1 MKSIKKYSGRKN
13 MKTLFVIILM
23 MAAATAWSA
32 WPTGGGGANNESVV
46 DTVTS
51 SDGSTF
57 VLGQFQG
64 AAVFDDIELNSSGLN
79 DIYILKL
86 NQGGTVEWAIKAG
99 GSSEDIPKSI
109 TVDEA
114 GNSYIVGSYFGT
126 SRFGD
131 VDLNASA
138 GVKNGFI
145 AKINS
150 NGGWVWVKKLG
161 RNNFESEAVDVK
173 TNEGN
178 PGVIPPE
185 EGAVFV
191 TGYFRQSINI
201 DGNVF
206 NTGLGENSSE
216 LYVAKFEQDGDYQ
229 WMEYRNELRAEF
241 PTVMD
246 ISDDG
251 VLYVTGKSTG
261 IVDIYREDFETVN
274 NNILNSGWGSNYP
287 AFNCP
292 DFSGNFLQNWK
303 NQPIYGARAHNKP
316 LNNNS
321 RDLYMGGAP
330 SYSFAFGDST
340 ITIPRN
346 QVAVFSP
353 VFEFGENPVSI
364 EFDVYEGRSNFAA
377 EPPDQGENLEVYL
390 IPSNVIIPQ
399 NPGFPVPLPQFQLL
413 SNFDN
418 GPNTSVWQG
427 GSNNG
432 STAGRFSFNVA
443 GNTFNGAARLLFVKN
458 VSTGTC
464 FDSWHVDN
472 IVVEG
477 TATAENFVFEVSN
490 TSSSNPSFNAAAG
503 INSNIEVMDMVYDNA
518 NDRMI
523 LSGNNLSDGT
533 NYCGQ
538 ILSPGTMLSSYDLS
552 QGTGFSCDWVEQPV
566 FNDVVT
572 VTDTGS
578 GPVTTTRATTSTGLG
593 VTVDNDGFIYQTG
606 YFQGSMTLPGVES
619 QCAGGTLAD
628 ETIETDNQFDDV
640 FMMSFNPDGVAC
652 WITGGNFYDE
662 TDGYPAIM
670 GDIETERGIA
680 ITTDGIGS
688 LFVAGEMQAS
698 ILLGQDNRVDG
709 NGGTDIFVTNWG
721 LDGRPFQ
728 VESWPVGVALVAP
741 PSALL
746 DNVTLIPEFFSNGE
760 PVSALQDKLF
770 YWQGPIGQGPSYRPA
785 QLIPLRPF
793 GEIEVHWRTSSDLT
807 NPNRVITSG
816 VANWPSDPCENLVL
830 TSECYQLHAAG
841 APVEIE
847 PASGEYI
854 FFDLAFASGDAIVN
868 NKVFNNNLSG
878 FSTLVYLNGPAP
890 DPTTYPVEIEVVR
903 SVPFN
908 SLIEFKD
915 NVAWEIGK
923 KVTND
928 IHNEIGR
935 TGYVLDELAYYD
947 GIGTNAAYNRSARTG
962 QIIPVNRIESS
973 RPQDVGRELS
983 VAWYKNNSRG
993 VYWPDSAV
1001 RYNPQWPFDPDK
1013 IIIASQLGGEV
1024 LGQDP
1029 LDPLT
1034 YPSQSIYI
1042 QSDPNLPGFNPNDEH
1057 AIFAPSNT
1065 GTGFEA
1071 VFALRADFGSELAGD
1086 SSASSDPYVLV
1097 KYYDEAVLEWK
1108 MRIYEV
1114 LATGAGYNSFQF
1126 TGLAATTVSPPYPV
1140 RLLPSCIESRAVGQ
1154 ALGEQP
1160 PPPFFQDYKAQIW
1173 AKSAGSGELLYHY
1186 PLQPG
1191 FFYDLDNNDMQ
1202 DDIDADGNPD
1212 IDTTCVPWLARLSEE
1227 KGGTANPTEPIK
1239 IRYDITWPADVPQ
1252 LVIGETLLTPKRG
1265 LPDIVNQ
1272 AAAQVVYDDL
1282 YDSLPEPLPSDTL
1295 AQMIDPLSPRSVV
1308 LDEIPENVASELQ
1321 TNGFELILGS
1331 ADGTVK
1337 LPAAIKKR
1345 ISYDPLNDKLVL
1357 QGLFD
1362 ETGAGEPLLVPN
1374 VLSKTDRVALKKL
1387 NGGNGTEESSF
1398 TGDCSVSGC
1407 DWDQAIE
1414 ALFRLSRNPN
1424 NIERICTNSTIG
1436 ENNVR
1441 QCLASNPVTEDD
1453 VLIGYQDNNN
1463 DYVLEPFVAVGAQ
1476 AALTAGSAQG
1486 SGFMTL
1492 AFNNDPSLTP
1502 LPVSLNIIRVDCL
1515 VSPPPPEI
1523 AVINST
1529 YQGQLQVIAPENI
1542 FDEQIV
1548 LRHSGDFGGN
1558 PDALEFEW
1566 FFHPD
1571 EDGTPPMPL
1580 PEPESG
1586 QLNGWIKFPVSEPLG
1601 ANEITIAGANIQT
1614 LSDNWYVAR
1623 YRGLP
1628 ACNNT
1633 SQWSLWAG
1641 QPGGTPLN
1649 ERAQLAEG
1657 WVKRVL
1663 KRLNPFE
1670 ARVQNFA
1677 QAGTNNYASMLI
1689 QLGER
1694 YEGDIAM
1701 NNDPDNLNSIG
1712 LIEAYTTVM
1721 RRALSLS
1728 VDSTPPVNYDPANNA
1743 ILLVASRL
1751 VDFYTLLGN
1760 EAYADAQDPMIGI
1773 TTEDGIVSL
1782 APTIF
1787 NFQNQLDSLLTEE
1800 LVLLRGRDDSQG
1812 PVAANPVY
1820 NRLFWNFTT
1829 GDGEVAYALSY
1840 NISDQN
1846 SSGVIDEFDARIQ
1859 FPQGHGDAWGH
1870 YLTAT
1875 DIYYDL
1881 LKHPFYSWNP
1891 RTEAI
1896 TIAGAPIQVDFL
1908 DERQFAETAAAKAR
1922 TGSEIVDLTYRSAY
1936 VEDPAGQY
1944 QGYVD
1949 SDEQRAWGVSGWGH
1963 RAGMAAYFDWVT
1975 ANAIIPAEDPDPD
1988 HVGIQ
1993 KIERANILELN
2004 EISTQYLNIQAQIDE
2019 TDRGLNPLGLAS
2031 GVVPFDIDPSLL
2043 DAGPL
2048 SQSHFEQVY
2057 ARAEQALDNVISV
2070 WDFANQINNLMR
2082 RNQDSVDDLT
2092 DNAVFEEN
2100 DFNNQLIEIFGMPYD
2115 DDIGPGGTYPAGYD
2129 GPDLYHYMYIDSP
2142 ALAGTAFDFS
2152 CTEGTPGNCTGYDP
2166 DTNSVGVIK
2175 EFTGT
2180 YEPIGAGLG
2189 FFNLGPA
2196 ESSAEN
2202 NAAFCGDTPLA
2213 RGCSLGT
2220 VSTDSLDVQYTTIE
2234 SADLGF
2240 AFAKPA
2246 NWTGSRR
2253 AVGRLQE
2260 VQNEMT
2266 QARIALRQAMIDYDI
2281 LRKDVND
2288 AIDGLR
2294 ATFNVLQS
2302 NLNISNEA
2310 TDTILAIEASVFA
2323 INTAAAIAHR
2333 TAEGLDTT
2341 FETTGDCIPDSFIA
2355 GLAAGGDLFSTV
2367 QCATGALG
2375 DVTAFAIDTVGD
2387 GLEVAANGVELSI
2400 NHVATAAE
2408 TDIQI
2413 NDSDLEIYNVSG
2425 EIDVLLRQEPALRAE
2440 IYARAE
2446 AARQLI
2452 GKYNTT
2458 LNEGL
2463 QVGEKL
2469 VAFRRGGAA
2478 AIQEYRYEDMA
2489 FRIFRNDALQ
2499 KYRAAFEQAARFVYL
2514 AAAAYD
2520 YDTNLLGSDSQA
2532 GQSFLTDIVK
2542 ERSIGQILNGE
2553 PVVGSRG
2560 LADAMARMKLNFDVL
2575 KGQMGFNNPQ
2585 VETNRFSLRYELF
2598 RIADDA
2604 GSDAAWR
2611 EQLEASRVNNLWDI
2625 PEFRRYA
2632 RPFAP
2637 EAAGPQPAI
2646 VITFDTNV
2654 LFGLNFFGNEL
2665 GPNDSAYDSSQF
2677 STRIRGIGTW
2687 FEDYAGLP
2695 LANTPRMYLI
2705 PIGADVMRS
2714 PDADDFSVRQWQI
2727 LDQVVPV
2734 PLPLGA
2740 TDLDAHDWLPSIDN
2754 QIGDPTEI
2762 RRYSQYLAYHFAEP
2776 FDIDQVATSS
2786 RLVGRSVWNRK
2797 WMMIIPGASFLN
2809 NPDDGLD
2816 TFINGQL
2823 IPGGDGERDGNGVD
2837 DIHLFFTTYSYSG
2850 N

>member
-1 MKSIKKYSGRKN
+1 MINTINKLNGRIN
-13 MKTLFVIILM
+13 MKAFFLTGILM
-23 MAAATAWSA
+23 YSTLGWAA
-32 WPTGGGGANNESVV
+32 WPTGVGGPSDETVV
-46 DTVTS
+46 DSVTS
-51 SDGSTF
+51 MTGHTF

-64 AAVFDDIELNSSGLN
+64 TAVFDGIELNSQGLN

-86 NQGGTVEWAIKAG
+86 NSGGTVEWALRAG
-99 GSSEDIPKSI
+99 GPSDDLPKSI
-109 TVDEA
+109 TTDAA
-114 GNSYIVGSYFGT
+114 GNVYIVGAHYGV
-126 SRFGD
+126 SRFGSD
-131 VDLNASA
+131 DLVASD
-138 GVKNGFI
+138 GVKNGFL

-150 NGGWVWVKKLG
+150 AGSWLWTKEIGKAG
-161 RNNFESEAVDVK
+161 YESDVIDVK
-173 TNEGN
+173 SVEGDS
-178 PGVIPPE
+178 GVIPPV
-185 EGAVFV
+185 EGSVFI
-191 TGYFRQSINI
+191 TGYFRQQI
-201 DGNVF
+201 DIANHQSF
-206 NTGLGENSSE
+206 NSGLGSESSE
-216 LYVAKFEQDGDYQ
+216 LLVVRFQQDGDFVWAQ
-229 WMEYRNELRAEF
+229 HRNQSRAEF
-241 PTVMD
+241 PTAMD
-246 ISDDG
+246 VSDEG
-251 VLYVTGKSTG
+251 VLYITGNTTG
-261 IVDIYREDFETVN
+261 VVDLYNEDFEGISGDIRGYGWRSNWNPTACPNPGV
-274 NNILNSGWGSNYP
+274 SGWAG
-287 AFNCP
+287 
-292 DFSGNFLQNWK
+292 QRH
-303 NQPIYGARAHNKP
+303 YGVRAHNKP
-316 LNNNS
+316 GNS
-321 RDLYMGGAP
+321 SKDMYMGGTP
-330 SYSFAFGDST
+330 SNEGTSSYLNGLALVSPKFNLGQGGNVT
-340 ITIPRN
+340 I
-346 QVAVFSP
+346 S
-353 VFEFGENPVSI
+353 
-364 EFDVYEGRSNFAA
+364 FDVIEGRSPFS
-377 EPPDQGENLEVYL
+377 EPPDQGENLSVYL
-390 IPSNVIIPQ
+390 VPGNY
-399 NPGFPVPLPQFQLL
+399 NPPGGTTLYDGHPYPLLG
-413 SNFDN
+413 DVD
-418 GPNTSVWQG
+418 GNTASVWKG
-427 GSNNG
+427 GDSRTNG
-432 STAGRFSFNVA
+432 TYTYTIP
-443 GNTFNGAARLLFVKN
+443 GNYYGSGAKLMFVKN
-458 VSTGTC
+458 VSSGSC
-464 FDSWHVDN
+464 YDAWHVDN
-472 IVVEG
+472 LIVSG
-477 TATAENFVFEVSN
+477 SAPAENFVFEVVN
-490 TSSSNPSFNAAAG
+490 TNASTPTFNAAKSISSA
-503 INSNIEVMDMVYDNA
+503 ISISDMVFDNVR
-518 NDRMI
+518 DSVI
-523 LSGNNLSDGT
+523 ISGTNNSDGT
-533 NYCGQ
+533 AFCDSNSMPSGS
-538 ILSPGTMLSSYDLS
+538 ILASYGSDLA
-552 QGTGFSCDWVEQPV
+552 CDWVKHPNTASASV
-566 FNDVVT
+566 GT
-572 VTDTGS
+572 
-578 GPVTTTRATTSTGLG
+578 G
-593 VTVDNDGFIYQTG
+593 VTVDNDGNIYQTG
-606 YFQGSMTLPGVES
+606 YFKDAMTFPVDK
-619 QCAGGTLAD
+619 QCIPNTGLDPVD
-628 ETIETDNQFDDV
+628 ETIYSASEFDDV
-640 FMMSFNPDGVAC
+640 FMVSFNQNGVAC
-652 WITGGNFYDE
+652 WLTGGDYYDE

-670 GDIETERGIA
+670 GDIETEKGVS

-688 LFVAGEMQAS
+688 LIIAGQMESS
-698 ILLGQDNRVDG
+698 IVLGLDNRVDG
-709 NGGTDIFVTNWG
+709 QGGTDVFITNWG

-728 VESWPVGVALVAP
+728 VESWPVGVALVP
-741 PSALL
+741 PPNAVVSELTA
-746 DNVTLIPEFFSNGE
+746 VPEFFRDGE
-760 PVSALQDKLF
+760 VVNALQDKLF
-770 YWQGPIGQGPSYRPA
+770 YWQGPIGQEGSANYREA

-793 GEIEVHWRTSSDLT
+793 GEIEVHWRISADAT

-816 VANWPSDPCENLVL
+816 VANWPGQQCDNLTL

-847 PASGEYI
+847 PASGEYL
-854 FFDLAFASGDAIVN
+854 FFDLAYGSGDAIVN

-878 FSTLVYLNGPAP
+878 FSTLVYLKGPSP
-890 DPTTYPVEIEVVR
+890 DVTLYPIVIEVVR

-908 SLIEFKD
+908 TLSNFDD

-923 KVTND
+923 KVTD
-928 IHNEIGR
+928 DYHNEVGR
-935 TGYVLDELAYYD
+935 TGYVLNELAYYD
-947 GIGTNAAYNRSARTG
+947 GTGISSAYNRSARTG
-962 QIIPVNRIESS
+962 QILPVNRIVSS

-983 VAWYKNNSRG
+983 VAWYHNNSRG
-993 VYWPDSAV
+993 VYWPDRAV
-1001 RYNPQWPFDPDK
+1001 RYDPQWPFDPDK
-1013 IIIASQLGGEV
+1013 IIIASQFGGEV

-1029 LDPLT
+1029 LDPLA
-1034 YPSQSIYI
+1034 YPSALIYI
-1042 QSDPNLPGFNPNDEH
+1042 QSDPSLPGFNPNDEH
-1057 AIFAPSNT
+1057 ALFAPSNT
-1065 GTGFEA
+1065 GTGHEA
-1071 VFALRADFGSELAGD
+1071 IFALRADFGSELVGD

-1097 KYYDEAVLEWK
+1097 KYYDESVLEWK
-1108 MRIYEV
+1108 MRVYEV
-1114 LATGAGYNSFQF
+1114 LATGAGFNSFQF

-1140 RLLPSCIESRAVGQ
+1140 RLLPSCAESRAVGQ
-1154 ALGEQP
+1154 AQGEQP

-1191 FFYDLDNNDMQ
+1191 FFYDLDNNDVQ
-1202 DDIDADGNPD
+1202 DDINADGSPD
-1212 IDTTCVPWLARLSEE
+1212 LDSTCVPWLARLSES
-1227 KGGTANPTEPIK
+1227 KGGTANPTDPIK

-1272 AAAQVVYDDL
+1272 AAAQVVFDGL
-1282 YDSLPEPLPSDTL
+1282 YNSLSEPLPSDTL
-1295 AQMIDPLSPRSVV
+1295 AQMIDPLTPRFVR
-1308 LDEIPENVASELQ
+1308 LDEIPEAVATELQ
-1321 TNGFELILGS
+1321 TTGFELILGS
-1331 ADGTVK
+1331 ADGSIN

-1345 ISYDPLNDKLVL
+1345 MSYDPLNKKLIL

-1362 ETGAGEPLLVPN
+1362 ETGAGEPLLVLN

-1387 NGGNGTEESSF
+1387 NGGNGSEESSF
-1398 TGDCSVSGC
+1398 TGDCSDNGC
-1407 DWDQAIE
+1407 NWDQAIE

-1424 NIERICTNSTIG
+1424 GIQRICTNSTVND
-1436 ENNVR
+1436 NNVR
-1441 QCLASNPVTEDD
+1441 ECQASNPVTADD
-1453 VLIGYQDNNN
+1453 VLIGFQDSNN
-1463 DYVLEPFVAVGAQ
+1463 DYVLEPFTAVGAR
-1476 AALTAGSAQG
+1476 AALTAGNAQG

-1515 VSPPPPEI
+1515 QSPPPPVLPGDADI
-1523 AVINST
+1523 YSS

-1542 FDEQIV
+1542 FDEQVV

-1571 EDGTPPMPL
+1571 EDGTPPQPL
-1580 PEPESG
+1580 PDPSSG
-1586 QLNGWIKFPVSEPLG
+1586 QLNGWIKYPVSEPLG

-1628 ACNNT
+1628 ACNNG
-1633 SQWSLWAG
+1633 SEWSLWAG
-1641 QPGGTPLN
+1641 QPGATPLDQ
-1649 ERAQLAEG
+1649 RAQLAEG

-1677 QAGTNNYASMLI
+1677 QAETNNYASMLI

-1721 RRALSLS
+1721 RRAMSLS

-1773 TTEDGIVSL
+1773 TTENGVVSL

-1846 SSGVIDEFDARIQ
+1846 ASGVIDEFDARIQ

-1875 DIYYDL
+1875 DIYYEL
-1881 LKHPFYSWNP
+1881 LRHPFYSWNP

-1896 TIAGAPIQVDFL
+1896 TIAGAPNQVDFL

-1922 TGSEIVDLTYRSAY
+1922 TGAEIVDLTYRSAY

-1949 SDEQRAWGVSGWGH
+1949 SNPDRAWGVSGWGR
-1963 RAGMAAYFDWVT
+1963 RAGMGAYFDWVT
-1975 ANAIIPAEDPDPD
+1975 ANAIIPAEDPDPS

-1993 KIERANILELN
+1993 RIERKNILELDK
-2004 EISTQYLNIQAQIDE
+2004 IASQYLEIQGQIDE

-2031 GVVPFDIDPSLL
+2031 GVVPFDIDPALL
-2043 DAGPL
+2043 NSGTN
-2048 SQSHFEQVY
+2048 SKSHFEQVY

-2070 WDFANQINNLMR
+2070 WDFANQINNMMR
-2082 RNQDSVDDLT
+2082 QNQDSVDNLN
-2092 DNAVFEEN
+2092 DNAVYEEN

-2115 DDIGPGGTYPAGYD
+2115 DDIGPGGTYPSGYD

-2142 ALAGTAFDFS
+2142 ALAGTPFDFS
-2152 CTEGTPGNCTGYDP
+2152 CTETSNGNCTGYDP
-2166 DTNSVGVIK
+2166 SSGTVAVVNEYVGS
-2175 EFTGT
+2175 
-2180 YEPIGAGLG
+2180 YAPIAGGVNFFNMGAAEVNAPNEESGCGDNALGAGC
-2189 FFNLGPA
+2189 A
-2196 ESSAEN
+2196 
-2202 NAAFCGDTPLA
+2202 
-2213 RGCSLGT
+2213 LGT
-2220 VSTDSLDVQYTTIE
+2220 LSNNNLEVTYHTVE

-2246 NWTGSRR
+2246 SWTGSRR

-2260 VQNEMT
+2260 VQNEMV
-2266 QARIALRQAMIDYDI
+2266 QARVAIKQAMIDYDI
-2281 LRKDVND
+2281 LRKDINSQVD
-2288 AIDGLR
+2288 TLR
-2294 ATFNVLQS
+2294 ATFDILES
-2302 NLNISNEA
+2302 NIDIGNDA
-2310 TDTILAIEASVFA
+2310 TNTILGIEAGVFA
-2323 INTAAAIAHR
+2323 IQTAAAIAHR
-2333 TAEGLDTT
+2333 TAKGLSTS
-2341 FETTGDCIPDSFIA
+2341 FKAAKECIPSNMIA
-2355 GLAAGGDLFSTV
+2355 GLAGGGDLFSTV
-2367 QCATGALG
+2367 KCATQSVGNVA
-2375 DVTAFAIDTVGD
+2375 AFVVDTVGD
-2387 GLEVAANGVELSI
+2387 GLDVAANGVNLSI

-2408 TDIQI
+2408 TEVQI
-2413 NDSDLEIYNVSG
+2413 NDANLELYNVSG
-2425 EIDVLLRQEPALRAE
+2425 GIDELLRREPALRAE

-2446 AARQLI
+2446 SARQLI

-2458 LNEGL
+2458 LTQGL
-2463 QVGEKL
+2463 QLGEKL

-2499 KYRAAFEQAARFVYL
+2499 KYRAAFDLAARYVYM

-2520 YDTNLLGSDSQA
+2520 YETNLLGTDSQA

-2598 RIADDA
+2598 RIEDDEAADDT
-2604 GSDAAWR
+2604 WR
-2611 EQLEASRVNNLWDI
+2611 EQLEATRVNNLWDI

-2637 EAAGPQPAI
+2637 EEAGPQPGL

-2677 STRIRGIGTW
+2677 STRIRGVGTW
-2687 FEDYAGLP
+2687 FEAYANLP

-2714 PDADDFSVRQWQI
+2714 PNADDFSVRQWQI

-2754 QIGDPTEI
+2754 QIGDPTQI
-2762 RRYSQYLAYHFAEP
+2762 RRYSQYLAHHFSEP

-2786 RLVGRSVWNRK
+2786 RLIGRSVWNRK

-2809 NPDDGLD
+2809 DPNQGLD
-2816 TFINGQL
+2816 TFIHGQL
-2823 IPGGDGERDGNGVD
+2823 IPGGDGERDGNGVN

>member
-1 MKSIKKYSGRKN
+1 MKPINEYNRVKT
-13 MKTLFVIILM
+13 MKALLLITLLSY
-23 MAAATAWSA
+23 ATFLWSA
-32 WPTGGGGANNESVV
+32 WPTGGGGPSNETVV

-51 SDGSTF
+51 SSGNTY

-64 AAVFDDIELNSSGLN
+64 SAIFDGIELNSQGLN

-86 NQGGTVEWAIKAG
+86 NQGGTVDWAIRAG
-99 GSSEDIPKSI
+99 GSSDDIPQSI
-109 TVDEA
+109 TVDAA
-114 GNSYIVGSYFGT
+114 GNAYIVGSHFGS

-131 VDLNASA
+131 AELDASETIQ
-138 GVKNGFI
+138 NGFL
-145 AKINS
+145 AKINAG
-150 NGGWVWVKKLG
+150 GGWVWAKSLG
-161 RNNFESEAVDVK
+161 SLNYESEVVDVK
-173 TNEGN
+173 TTEGEA
-178 PGVIPPE
+178 GVIPPD
-185 EGAVFV
+185 EGSVFV
-191 TGYFRQSINI
+191 TGYFRQFADI
-201 DGNVF
+201 DGSV
-206 NTGLGENSSE
+206 TLSSGLGANSAE
-216 LYVAKFEQDGDYQ
+216 LFLARFEQDGDFQ
-229 WMEYRNELRAEF
+229 WAERRDNARAEF
-241 PTVMD
+241 PTTMD

-251 VLYVTGKSTG
+251 VLYVTGKTTG
-261 IVDIYREDFETVN
+261 ITDIYAEDFET
-274 NNILNSGWGSNYP
+274 ISQYIRSEGWDSNWNPTTCPGSFGYTDW
-287 AFNCP
+287 A
-292 DFSGNFLQNWK
+292 
-303 NQPIYGARAHNKP
+303 NQPHYGARAHNKP
-316 LNNNS
+316 GNNT
-321 RDLYMGGAP
+321 RDLYMSGTPQVNGSTNRLNNLHLISP
-330 SYSFAFGDST
+330 PYSTVGVGSYQISMDIIEGQSSFS
-340 ITIPRN
+340 
-346 QVAVFSP
+346 
-353 VFEFGENPVSI
+353 
-364 EFDVYEGRSNFAA
+364 
-377 EPPDQGENLEVYL
+377 EPPDGGENLDVFLVSLDYWPGSSGQFVHL
-390 IPSNVIIPQ
+390 QTFDGGGARTNGTFTYNVDAST
-399 NPGFPVPLPQFQLL
+399 FP
-413 SNFDN
+413 D
-418 GPNTSVWQG
+418 G
-427 GSNNG
+427 
-432 STAGRFSFNVA
+432 
-443 GNTFNGAARLLFVKN
+443 ARLVFRRTAN
-458 VSTGTC
+458 SGSC
-464 FDSWHVDN
+464 YDAWHVDN
-472 IVVEG
+472 IVVSG
-477 TATAENFVFEVSN
+477 VGNAENFAFEVTN
-490 TSSSNPSFNAAAG
+490 ASSNSPTLKPAVA
-503 INSNIEVMDMVYDNA
+503 INSSLDISDMAYDNGG
-518 NDRMI
+518 NRVVI
-523 LSGNNLSDGT
+523 SGTNLVDGT
-533 NYCGQ
+533 SYCGQ
-538 ILSPGTMLSSYDLS
+538 TIPGGTFIASYDLNQS
-552 QGTGFSCDWVEQPV
+552 PSFSCDWVKTP
-566 FNDVVT
+566 
-572 VTDTGS
+572 S
-578 GPVTTTRATTSTGLG
+578 TSTNSTGTG
-593 VTVDNDGFIYQTG
+593 VALDPDGNIYQVG
-606 YFQGSMTLPGVES
+606 YFDGSMTMTGVES
-619 QCAGGTLAD
+619 QCAGGGTFD
-628 ETIETDNQFDDV
+628 ETITSSNEFDDV
-640 FMMSFNPDGVAC
+640 FMMSFNRNGVAC
-652 WITGGNFYDE
+652 WLTGGDSYDE

-670 GDIETERGIA
+670 GDIETERGIS
-680 ITTDGIGS
+680 ITTDGVGS
-688 LFVAGEMQAS
+688 LIIAGQMQTS
-698 ILLGQDNRVDG
+698 IILGNDNRVDG
-709 NGGTDIFVTNWG
+709 NGGTDIFLTNWG

-728 VESWPVGVALVAP
+728 VESWPVGVALIPP
-741 PSALL
+741 PSAVV
-746 DNVTLIPEFFSNGE
+746 DDVTMVPDFYSGGVQIP
-760 PVSALQDKLF
+760 ALQEKYF
-770 YWQGPIGQGPSYRPA
+770 FWQGPIGEEGNANYQPA

-793 GEIEVHWRTSSDLT
+793 GEVEVHWRTSSDLT

-816 VANWPSDPCENLVL
+816 VANWPSEACDNLTL

-854 FFDLAFASGDAIVN
+854 FFDLAYASGDAIVN

-890 DPTTYPVEIEVVR
+890 DVTAYPIVIEVVR
-903 SVPFN
+903 SVPFS
-908 SLIEFKD
+908 SLINFED

-923 KVTND
+923 KVTD
-928 IHNEIGR
+928 EYHNEIGR
-935 TGYVLDELAYYD
+935 TGFVLNELAYYD
-947 GIGTNAAYNRSARTG
+947 GIGISSAYNRSARTG
-962 QIIPVNRIESS
+962 QILPVNRIESS
-973 RPQDVGRELS
+973 RPQDVGRELT
-983 VAWYKNNSRG
+983 VAWYHNNSRG
-993 VYWPDSAV
+993 VYWPDRAV
-1001 RYNPQWPFDPDK
+1001 RYDPQWPFDPDK

-1024 LGQDP
+1024 LGQEP
-1029 LDPLT
+1029 LDPLV
-1034 YPSQSIYI
+1034 YPSVQIYI

-1057 AIFAPSNT
+1057 ALFAPSNT
-1065 GTGFEA
+1065 GTGLEA
-1071 VFALRADFGSELAGD
+1071 IFALRADFGSELVGD
-1086 SSASSDPYVLV
+1086 TSASSDPYVLV
-1097 KYYDEAVLEWK
+1097 KYYDEAALEWK
-1108 MRIYEV
+1108 MRVYEV

-1140 RLLPSCIESRAVGQ
+1140 RLLPSCAQSRAVGQ
-1154 ALGEQP
+1154 AQGEQP

-1173 AKSAGSGELLYHY
+1173 AKSAGSGELMYFY

-1191 FFYDLDNNDMQ
+1191 FFYDLDNDDVQ
-1202 DDIDADGNPD
+1202 DDIDLDGLPD
-1212 IDTTCVPWLARLSEE
+1212 LDTTCVPWLARLSES
-1227 KGGTANPTEPIK
+1227 KGGTANPTDPIK
-1239 IRYDITWPADVPQ
+1239 IRYDITWPSDVPQ

-1272 AAAQVVYDDL
+1272 AAVQVVYDDL
-1282 YDSLPEPLPSDTL
+1282 YDSLAEPLPSDTL
-1295 AQMIDPLSPRSVV
+1295 AQMIDPLSPRFVRLETV
-1308 LDEIPENVASELQ
+1308 PETVATELQ
-1321 TNGFELILGS
+1321 TTGFELILGS

-1345 ISYDPLNDKLVL
+1345 VSYDPLNDKLIL

-1374 VLSKTDRVALKKL
+1374 VLSKRDRVALKKL
-1387 NGGNGTEESSF
+1387 DGGDGSEESGY
-1398 TGDCSVSGC
+1398 TGDCSVNGC
-1407 DWDQAIE
+1407 TWDQAIE

-1424 NIERICTNSTIG
+1424 GIEAICTTSTVND
-1436 ENNVR
+1436 NNVR
-1441 QCLASNPVTEDD
+1441 ECLASNPVTEDD
-1453 VLIGYQDNNN
+1453 VLIGFQDSNN

-1476 AALTAGSAQG
+1476 AALTAGYAQG
-1486 SGFMTL
+1486 SGFMTV

-1515 VSPPPPEI
+1515 QSPPPPVLPGNADI
-1523 AVINST
+1523 YAP

-1580 PEPESG
+1580 PEPSNG
-1586 QLNGWIKFPVSEPLG
+1586 QLNGWIKYPVDEPLG
-1601 ANEITIAGANIQT
+1601 ANEITIAVANIQT

-1628 ACNNT
+1628 ACDNAT
-1633 SQWSLWAG
+1633 EWSLWAG
-1641 QPGGTPLN
+1641 QPGATPIN

-1657 WVKRVL
+1657 WVKRVI

-1670 ARVQNFA
+1670 QRVQNFA
-1677 QAGTNNYASMLI
+1677 QSETNNYASMLI

-1721 RRALSLS
+1721 RRAMSLS

-1760 EAYADAQDPMIGI
+1760 EAYADALDPMIGI
-1773 TTEDGIVSL
+1773 TTENGVVSL

-1875 DIYYDL
+1875 DVYYEL
-1881 LKHPFYSWNP
+1881 LRHPFYSWNP

-1896 TIAGAPIQVDFL
+1896 TIAGAANQVDFL

-1922 TGSEIVDLTYRSAY
+1922 TGAEIVDLTYRSAY

-1949 SDEQRAWGVSGWGH
+1949 SDPERAWGVSGWGH

-1975 ANAIIPAEDPDPD
+1975 ANAIIPAEDPDPE

-1993 KIERANILELN
+1993 RIERKNILELD
-2004 EISTQYLNIQAQIDE
+2004 EIAGQYLSIQSQIDE

-2043 DAGPL
+2043 SGGVN
-2048 SQSHFEQVY
+2048 SKSHFEQVY
-2057 ARAEQALDNVISV
+2057 ARAEQALENVISV

-2082 RNQDSVDDLT
+2082 QNQDSVDDLN
-2092 DNAVFEEN
+2092 DNAVYEEN

-2142 ALAGTAFDFS
+2142 ALAGTPFDFS
-2152 CTEGTPGNCTGYDP
+2152 CTEGTPDNCTGYDP
-2166 DTNSVGVIK
+2166 SSNSVAVIN
-2175 EFTGT
+2175 EYTGT
-2180 YEPIGAGLG
+2180 YSPIAGG
-2189 FFNLGPA
+2189 VNFFDMGPA
-2196 ESSAEN
+2196 EV
-2202 NAAFCGDTPLA
+2202 NAPNGDSNCGDSPLGS
-2213 RGCSLGT
+2213 GCALGSLT
-2220 VSTDSLDVQYTTIE
+2220 NNTLDVSYRTVE

-2240 AFAKPA
+2240 AFAKPPS
-2246 NWTGSRR
+2246 WTGSRR

-2260 VQNEMT
+2260 VQNEMV
-2266 QARIALRQAMIDYDI
+2266 QARVALRQAMIDYDI
-2281 LRKDVND
+2281 LRKDINAEIDTLKSTFDILESNIDIGND
-2288 AIDGLR
+2288 A
-2294 ATFNVLQS
+2294 TN
-2302 NLNISNEA
+2302 
-2310 TDTILAIEASVFA
+2310 TILGIEAGVFA

-2333 TAEGLDTT
+2333 TATGLSTT
-2341 FETTGDCIPDSFIA
+2341 FKTAKECVPSNLIA
-2355 GLAAGGDLFSTV
+2355 GLAGGGDLFSTV
-2367 QCATGALG
+2367 KCATQSVGNVA
-2375 DVTAFAIDTVGD
+2375 AFVVDTVGD

-2413 NDSDLEIYNVSG
+2413 NDSVLQLYDVSG
-2425 EIDVLLRQEPALRAE
+2425 GIDELLRREPALRAE

-2458 LNEGL
+2458 LTEGL

-2499 KYRAAFEQAARFVYL
+2499 KYRAAFEQAARYVYL

-2520 YDTNLLGSDSQA
+2520 YETNLLGSDSQA

-2598 RIADDA
+2598 RIADDEA
-2604 GSDAAWR
+2604 SDATWR

-2637 EAAGPQPAI
+2637 EEAGPQPGL

-2687 FEDYAGLP
+2687 FEEYANLP

-2714 PDADDFSVRQWQI
+2714 PNADDFSVRQWQI

-2740 TDLDAHDWLPSIDN
+2740 TDLDAHDWLPTIDN
-2754 QIGDPTEI
+2754 QIGDSTQI
-2762 RRYSQYLAYHFAEP
+2762 RRYSQYLAHHYSEP
-2776 FDIDQVATSS
+2776 FDIDQIATSS

-2816 TFINGQL
+2816 TFIHGQL
-2823 IPGGDGERDGNGVD
+2823 IPGGDGERDGNGVN

>member
-1 MKSIKKYSGRKN
+1 MKPINEYNRVKT
-13 MKTLFVIILM
+13 MKALLLITLLSY
-23 MAAATAWSA
+23 ATFLWSA
-32 WPTGGGGANNESVV
+32 WPTGGGGPSNETVV

-51 SDGSTF
+51 SSGNTY

-64 AAVFDDIELNSSGLN
+64 SAIFDGIELNSQGLN

-86 NQGGTVEWAIKAG
+86 NQGGTVDWAIRAG
-99 GSSEDIPKSI
+99 GSSDDIPQSI
-109 TVDEA
+109 TVDAA
-114 GNSYIVGSYFGT
+114 GNAYIVGSHFGS

-131 VDLNASA
+131 AELDASETIQ
-138 GVKNGFI
+138 NGFL
-145 AKINS
+145 AKINAG
-150 NGGWVWVKKLG
+150 GGWVWAKSLG
-161 RNNFESEAVDVK
+161 SLNYESEVVDVK
-173 TNEGN
+173 TTEGEA
-178 PGVIPPE
+178 GVIPPD
-185 EGAVFV
+185 EGSVFV
-191 TGYFRQSINI
+191 TGYFRQFADI
-201 DGNVF
+201 DGSV
-206 NTGLGENSSE
+206 TLSSGLGANSAE
-216 LYVAKFEQDGDYQ
+216 LFLARFEQDGDFQ
-229 WMEYRNELRAEF
+229 WAERRDNARAEF
-241 PTVMD
+241 PTTMD

-251 VLYVTGKSTG
+251 VLYVTGKTTG
-261 IVDIYREDFETVN
+261 ITDIYAEDFET
-274 NNILNSGWGSNYP
+274 ISQYIRSEGWDSNWNPTTCPGSFGYTDW
-287 AFNCP
+287 A
-292 DFSGNFLQNWK
+292 
-303 NQPIYGARAHNKP
+303 NQPHYGARAHNKP
-316 LNNNS
+316 GNNT
-321 RDLYMGGAP
+321 RDLYMSGTPQVNGSTNRLNNLHLISP
-330 SYSFAFGDST
+330 PYSTVGVGSYQISMDIIEGEYT
-340 ITIPRN
+340 
-346 QVAVFSP
+346 FS
-353 VFEFGENPVSI
+353 
-364 EFDVYEGRSNFAA
+364 
-377 EPPDQGENLEVYL
+377 EPPDGGENLDVFLVSLDYWPGSSGQFVHL
-390 IPSNVIIPQ
+390 QTFDGGGARTNGTFTYNVDAST
-399 NPGFPVPLPQFQLL
+399 FP
-413 SNFDN
+413 D
-418 GPNTSVWQG
+418 G
-427 GSNNG
+427 
-432 STAGRFSFNVA
+432 
-443 GNTFNGAARLLFVKN
+443 ARLVFRRTAN
-458 VSTGTC
+458 SGSC
-464 FDSWHVDN
+464 YDAWHVDN
-472 IVVEG
+472 IVVSG
-477 TATAENFVFEVSN
+477 VGNAENFAFEVTN
-490 TSSSNPSFNAAAG
+490 ASSNSPTLKPAVA
-503 INSNIEVMDMVYDNA
+503 INSSLDISDMAYDNGG
-518 NDRMI
+518 NRVVI
-523 LSGNNLSDGT
+523 SGTNLVDGT
-533 NYCGQ
+533 SYCGQ
-538 ILSPGTMLSSYDLS
+538 TIPGGTFIASYDLNQS
-552 QGTGFSCDWVEQPV
+552 PSFSCDWVKTP
-566 FNDVVT
+566 
-572 VTDTGS
+572 S
-578 GPVTTTRATTSTGLG
+578 TSTNSTGTG
-593 VTVDNDGFIYQTG
+593 VALDPDGNIYQVG
-606 YFQGSMTLPGVES
+606 YFDGSMTMTGVES
-619 QCAGGTLAD
+619 QCAGGGTFD
-628 ETIETDNQFDDV
+628 ETITSSNEFDDV
-640 FMMSFNPDGVAC
+640 FMMSFNRNGVAC
-652 WITGGNFYDE
+652 WLTGGDSYDE
-662 TDGYPAIM
+662 LDGYPAIM

-680 ITTDGIGS
+680 ITTDGVGS
-688 LFVAGEMQAS
+688 LIIAGQMQTS
-698 ILLGQDNRVDG
+698 IILGNDNRVDG
-709 NGGTDIFVTNWG
+709 NGGTDIFLTNWG

-728 VESWPVGVALVAP
+728 VESWPVGVALIPP
-741 PSALL
+741 PSAVV
-746 DNVTLIPEFFSNGE
+746 DDVTLVPDFYSGGVQIP
-760 PVSALQDKLF
+760 ALQDKYF
-770 YWQGPIGQGPSYRPA
+770 FWQGPIGEEGSANYQPA

-793 GEIEVHWRTSSDLT
+793 GEVEVHWRTSSDLT
-807 NPNRVITSG
+807 NPSRVITSG
-816 VANWPSDPCENLVL
+816 VANWPSDPCDNLTL

-854 FFDLAFASGDAIVN
+854 FFDLAYASGDAIVN
-868 NKVFNNNLSG
+868 NKVFSNNLSG

-890 DPTTYPVEIEVVR
+890 DVTAYPIVIEVVR
-903 SVPFN
+903 SVPFS
-908 SLIEFKD
+908 SLINFED

-923 KVTND
+923 KVTD
-928 IHNEIGR
+928 EYHNEIGR
-935 TGYVLDELAYYD
+935 TGYVLNELAYYD
-947 GIGTNAAYNRSARTG
+947 GIGISSAYNRSARTG
-962 QIIPVNRIESS
+962 QILPVNRIESS
-973 RPQDVGRELS
+973 RPQDVGRELT
-983 VAWYKNNSRG
+983 VAWYHNNSRG
-993 VYWPDSAV
+993 VYWPDRAV
-1001 RYNPQWPFDPDK
+1001 RYDPQWPFDPDK

-1024 LGQDP
+1024 LGQEP
-1029 LDPLT
+1029 LDPLV
-1034 YPSQSIYI
+1034 YPSVQIYI

-1057 AIFAPSNT
+1057 ALFAPSNT
-1065 GTGFEA
+1065 GTGLEA
-1071 VFALRADFGSELAGD
+1071 IFALRADFGSELVGD
-1086 SSASSDPYVLV
+1086 TSASSDPYVLV
-1097 KYYDEAVLEWK
+1097 KYYDEAALEWK
-1108 MRIYEV
+1108 MRVYEV

-1140 RLLPSCIESRAVGQ
+1140 RLLPSCAQSRAVGQ
-1154 ALGEQP
+1154 AQGEQP

-1173 AKSAGSGELLYHY
+1173 AKSAGSGELMYFY

-1191 FFYDLDNNDMQ
+1191 FFYDLDNDDVQ
-1202 DDIDADGNPD
+1202 DDIDLDGLPD
-1212 IDTTCVPWLARLSEE
+1212 LDTTCVPWLARLSES
-1227 KGGTANPTEPIK
+1227 KGGTANPTDPIK
-1239 IRYDITWPADVPQ
+1239 IRYDITWPSDVPQ

-1272 AAAQVVYDDL
+1272 AAVQVVYDDL
-1282 YDSLPEPLPSDTL
+1282 YDSLAEPLPSDTL
-1295 AQMIDPLSPRSVV
+1295 AQMIDPLSPRFVRLETV
-1308 LDEIPENVASELQ
+1308 PETVATELQ
-1321 TNGFELILGS
+1321 TTGFELILGS

-1345 ISYDPLNDKLVL
+1345 VSYDPLNDKLIL

-1374 VLSKTDRVALKKL
+1374 VLSKRDRVALKKL
-1387 NGGNGTEESSF
+1387 DGGDGSEESGY
-1398 TGDCSVSGC
+1398 TGDCSVNGC
-1407 DWDQAIE
+1407 TWDQAIE

-1424 NIERICTNSTIG
+1424 GIEAICTTSTVND
-1436 ENNVR
+1436 NNVR
-1441 QCLASNPVTEDD
+1441 ECLASNPVTEDD
-1453 VLIGYQDNNN
+1453 VLIGFQDSNN

-1476 AALTAGSAQG
+1476 AALTAGYAQG
-1486 SGFMTL
+1486 SGFMTV

-1515 VSPPPPEI
+1515 QSPPPPVLPGNADI
-1523 AVINST
+1523 YAP

-1580 PEPESG
+1580 PEPSNG
-1586 QLNGWIKFPVSEPLG
+1586 QLNGWIKYPVDEPLG

-1628 ACNNT
+1628 ACDNA
-1633 SQWSLWAG
+1633 SEWSLWAG
-1641 QPGGTPLN
+1641 QPGATPIN

-1677 QAGTNNYASMLI
+1677 QAETNNYASMLI

-1721 RRALSLS
+1721 RRAMSLS

-1773 TTEDGIVSL
+1773 TTENGVVSL

-1846 SSGVIDEFDARIQ
+1846 SSGMIDEFDARIQ

-1875 DIYYDL
+1875 DVYYEL
-1881 LKHPFYSWNP
+1881 LRHPFYSWNP

-1896 TIAGAPIQVDFL
+1896 TIAGAPNQVDFL

-1922 TGSEIVDLTYRSAY
+1922 TGAEIVDLTYRSAY

-1949 SDEQRAWGVSGWGH
+1949 SNPERAWGVSGWGH

-1975 ANAIIPAEDPDPD
+1975 ANAIIPAVDPDPD

-1993 KIERANILELN
+1993 RIERKNILELD
-2004 EISTQYLNIQAQIDE
+2004 EIAGQYLSIQSQIDE

-2043 DAGPL
+2043 SGGVN
-2048 SQSHFEQVY
+2048 SKSHFEQVY
-2057 ARAEQALDNVISV
+2057 ARAEQALENVISV

-2082 RNQDSVDDLT
+2082 QNQDSVDDLN
-2092 DNAVFEEN
+2092 DNAVYEEN

-2142 ALAGTAFDFS
+2142 ALAGTPFDFS
-2152 CTEGTPGNCTGYDP
+2152 CTEGTPDNCTGYDP
-2166 DTNSVGVIK
+2166 SSNSVAVIN
-2175 EFTGT
+2175 EYTGT
-2180 YEPIGAGLG
+2180 YSPIAGG
-2189 FFNLGPA
+2189 VNFFDMGPA
-2196 ESSAEN
+2196 EV
-2202 NAAFCGDTPLA
+2202 NAPNGDSNCGDSPLGS
-2213 RGCSLGT
+2213 GCALGSLT
-2220 VSTDSLDVQYTTIE
+2220 NNTLDVSYRTVE

-2240 AFAKPA
+2240 AFAKPPS
-2246 NWTGSRR
+2246 WTGSRR

-2260 VQNEMT
+2260 VQNEMV
-2266 QARIALRQAMIDYDI
+2266 QARVALRQAMIDYDI
-2281 LRKDVND
+2281 LRKDINAEIDTLKSTFDILESNIDIGND
-2288 AIDGLR
+2288 A
-2294 ATFNVLQS
+2294 TN
-2302 NLNISNEA
+2302 
-2310 TDTILAIEASVFA
+2310 TILGIEAGVFA

-2333 TAEGLDTT
+2333 TATGLSTT
-2341 FETTGDCIPDSFIA
+2341 FKTAKECVPSNLIA
-2355 GLAAGGDLFSTV
+2355 GLAGGGDLFSTV
-2367 QCATGALG
+2367 KCATQSVGNVA
-2375 DVTAFAIDTVGD
+2375 AFVVDTVGD

-2413 NDSDLEIYNVSG
+2413 NDSVLQLYDVSG
-2425 EIDVLLRQEPALRAE
+2425 GIDELLRREPALRAE

-2458 LNEGL
+2458 LTEGL

-2499 KYRAAFEQAARFVYL
+2499 KYRAAFEQAARYVYL

-2520 YDTNLLGSDSQA
+2520 YETNLLGSDSQA

-2598 RIADDA
+2598 RIADDEA
-2604 GSDAAWR
+2604 SDATWR

-2637 EAAGPQPAI
+2637 EEAGPQPGL

-2687 FEDYAGLP
+2687 FEEYANLP

-2714 PDADDFSVRQWQI
+2714 PNADDFSVRQWQI

-2740 TDLDAHDWLPSIDN
+2740 TDLDAHDWLPTIDN
-2754 QIGDPTEI
+2754 QIGDSTQI
-2762 RRYSQYLAYHFAEP
+2762 RRYSQYLAHHYSEP
-2776 FDIDQVATSS
+2776 FDIDQIATSS

-2816 TFINGQL
+2816 TFIHGQL
-2823 IPGGDGERDGNGVD
+2823 IPGGDGERDGNGVN